1 MKKTEEVK
9 DKINNLVENHKE
21 DRFKVVVG
29 TDERLDFLIDF
40 LAEFEMGI
48 NA

>member
-9 DKINNLVENHKE
+9 DEINNLVEDHKE
-21 DRFKVVVG
+21 DRFKVVG

>member
-9 DKINNLVENHKE
+9 DEINNLVEDRKE
-21 DRFKVVVG
+21 DRFKVAG
-29 TDERLDFLIDF
+29 ADERLDFLIDF

-48 NA
+48 NE